1 MADTYGTAVKWGI
14 RMEQNLWE
22 LRENCQMEETL
33 CKKREELRAR
43 RKQLE
48 EKMLE
53 LSVEHNREV
62 QDVQDL
68 KGLTTISI
76 LSSLS
81 GTKQKNL
88 EKEQREAKE
97 AALRLEEVKK
107 VLEQVEKE
115 LQSVDREVRQLR
127 GSKEK
132 YETALKGKAVQ
143 MEAAG
148 VQTGFSDLEEKLGNL
163 ETESIEV
170 TDVLQLGNALRWQL
184 HHIMEILQSAR
195 NWGRMDLIGGGS
207 TSSALK
213 RERMEETRK
222 ALTELDMILEYFRKR
237 FRENPV
243 ISRISHEEWGN
254 DLFVADFLLDGFVID
269 ALVQVD
275 IVDCQAEMERLYEQ
289 TERICKSLRQRA
301 ESICEQ
307 KEVLQKQWLEYMET
321 IG

>member
-1 MADTYGTAVKWGI
+1 
-14 RMEQNLWE
+14 MEQTLWE
-22 LRENCQMEETL
+22 LREDCRMEETL
-33 CKKREELRAR
+33 CKKREELRAQ

-68 KGLTTISI
+68 KGLTMTSI

-81 GTKQKNL
+81 GAKQKNL
-88 EKEQREAKE
+88 EKEQREAEE
-97 AALRLEEVKK
+97 AALQLEEAQK

-115 LQSVDREVRQLR
+115 LQSVDQEVRRLR

-132 YETALKGKAVQ
+132 YETALKEKAAQ

-207 TSSALK
+207 ISSALK

-222 ALTELDMILEYFRKR
+222 ALAELDVILGYFRKK
-237 FRENPV
+237 FWETPV
-243 ISRISHEEWGN
+243 VSKISYEEWGN

-289 TERICKSLRQRA
+289 TEMICKSLRQRA
-301 ESICEQ
+301 ESIREQ

>member
-1 MADTYGTAVKWGI
+1 
-14 RMEQNLWE
+14 MEQTLWE
-22 LRENCQMEETL
+22 LREDCRMEETL
-33 CKKREELRAR
+33 CKKREELRAQ

-68 KGLTTISI
+68 KGLTMTSI

-88 EKEQREAKE
+88 EKEQREAEE
-97 AALRLEEVKK
+97 AALQLEEAQK

-115 LQSVDREVRQLR
+115 LQTVDQEVRRLR

-132 YETALKGKAVQ
+132 YETALKEKAAQ

-207 TSSALK
+207 ISSALK

-222 ALTELDMILEYFRKR
+222 ALAELDVILGYFRKK
-237 FRENPV
+237 FRETPV
-243 ISRISHEEWGN
+243 VSKISYEEWGN

-289 TERICKSLRQRA
+289 TEMICKSLRQRA
-301 ESICEQ
+301 ESIREQ

>member
-1 MADTYGTAVKWGI
+1 
-14 RMEQNLWE
+14 MEQTLWE
-22 LRENCQMEETL
+22 LREDCRMEETL
-33 CKKREELRAR
+33 CKKREELRAQ

-68 KGLTTISI
+68 KGLTMTSI

-88 EKEQREAKE
+88 EKEQREAEE
-97 AALRLEEVKK
+97 AALQLEEAQK

-115 LQSVDREVRQLR
+115 LQSVDQEVRRLR

-132 YETALKGKAVQ
+132 YETALKEKAAQ

-207 TSSALK
+207 ISSALK

-222 ALTELDMILEYFRKR
+222 ALAELDVILGYFRKK
-237 FRENPV
+237 FRETPV
-243 ISRISHEEWGN
+243 VSKISYEEWGN

-289 TERICKSLRQRA
+289 TEMICKSLRQRA
-301 ESICEQ
+301 ESIREQ

>member
-1 MADTYGTAVKWGI
+1 
-14 RMEQNLWE
+14 MEQTLWE
-22 LRENCQMEETL
+22 LREDCRMEETL
-33 CKKREELRAR
+33 CKKREELRAQ

-68 KGLTTISI
+68 KGLTMTSI

-81 GTKQKNL
+81 GAKQKNL
-88 EKEQREAKE
+88 EKEQREAEE
-97 AALRLEEVKK
+97 AALQLEEAQK

-115 LQSVDREVRQLR
+115 LQSVDQEVRRLR

-132 YETALKGKAVQ
+132 YETALKEKAAQ

-207 TSSALK
+207 ISSALK

-222 ALTELDMILEYFRKR
+222 ALAELDVILGYFRKK
-237 FRENPV
+237 FRETPV
-243 ISRISHEEWGN
+243 VSKISYEEWGN

-289 TERICKSLRQRA
+289 TEMICKSLRQRA
-301 ESICEQ
+301 ESIREQ

>member
-22 LRENCQMEETL
+22 LRENCHMEETL

-53 LSVEHNREV
+53 LSVEHRREV
-62 QDVQDL
+62 QDVKDL
-68 KGLTTISI
+68 EGLTMTSI

-88 EKEQREAKE
+88 EKEQREAEE
-97 AALRLEEVKK
+97 AALRLEEAKG

-115 LQSVDREVRQLR
+115 LQSVDSEVRRLR

-132 YETALKGKAVQ
+132 YETALKEKAVQ

-148 VQTGFSDLEEKLGNL
+148 VKTGFSDLEEKLGKL
-163 ETESIEV
+163 ETEFIEV
-170 TDVLQLGNALRWQL
+170 SDVLQLGYALRSQL
-184 HHIMEILQSAR
+184 QGIMDILRSSR
-195 NWGRMDLIGGGS
+195 NWGWADLLGGGPV
-207 TSSALK
+207 TGALK
-213 RERMEETRK
+213 RDRMEQARK
-222 ALTELDMILEYFRKR
+222 ALAGLDMILEYFRKK
-237 FRENPV
+237 FRETPV
-243 ISRISHEEWGN
+243 VNKISYEEWGD
-254 DLFVADFLLDGFVID
+254 DLFAADFLLDGFVID

-289 TERICKSLRQRA
+289 TETICKSLRQKADGIQA
-301 ESICEQ
+301 E
-307 KEVLQKQWLEYMET
+307 KEALQKQWLEYMET

>member
-1 MADTYGTAVKWGI
+1 
-14 RMEQNLWE
+14 MEQNLWE
-22 LRENCQMEETL
+22 LRENCHMEETL

-53 LSVEHNREV
+53 LSVEHRREV
-62 QDVQDL
+62 QDVKDL
-68 KGLTTISI
+68 EGLTMTSI

-88 EKEQREAKE
+88 EKEQREAEE
-97 AALRLEEVKK
+97 AALRLEEAKG

-115 LQSVDREVRQLR
+115 LQSVDSEVRRLR

-132 YETALKGKAVQ
+132 YETALKEKAVQ

-148 VQTGFSDLEEKLGNL
+148 VKTGFSDLEEKLGKL
-163 ETESIEV
+163 ETEFIEV
-170 TDVLQLGNALRWQL
+170 SDVLQLGYALRSQL
-184 HHIMEILQSAR
+184 QGIMDILRSSR
-195 NWGRMDLIGGGS
+195 NWGWVDLLGGGPV
-207 TSSALK
+207 TGALK
-213 RERMEETRK
+213 RDRMEQARK
-222 ALTELDMILEYFRKR
+222 ALAGLDMILEYFRKK
-237 FRENPV
+237 FRETPV
-243 ISRISHEEWGN
+243 VNKISYEEWGN
-254 DLFVADFLLDGFVID
+254 DLFAADFLLDGFVID

-289 TERICKSLRQRA
+289 TETICKSLRQRA
-301 ESICEQ
+301 ESIRQQ

>member
-1 MADTYGTAVKWGI
+1 
-14 RMEQNLWE
+14 MEQNLWE
-22 LRENCQMEETL
+22 LRENCHMEETL

-53 LSVEHNREV
+53 LSVEHRREV
-62 QDVQDL
+62 QDVKDL
-68 KGLTTISI
+68 EGLTMTSI

-88 EKEQREAKE
+88 EKEQKE
-97 AALRLEEVKK
+97 AALRLEEAKG

-115 LQSVDREVRQLR
+115 LQSVDSEVRRLR

-132 YETALKGKAVQ
+132 YETALKEKAAQ

-148 VQTGFSDLEEKLGNL
+148 VQTGFSDLEEKLGKL
-163 ETESIEV
+163 ETEFIEV
-170 TDVLQLGNALRWQL
+170 SDVLQLGYALRWQL
-184 HHIMEILQSAR
+184 QGIMDILRSSR
-195 NWGRMDLIGGGS
+195 NWGWADLLGGGPV
-207 TSSALK
+207 TGALK
-213 RERMEETRK
+213 RDRMEQARK
-222 ALTELDMILEYFRKR
+222 ALAGLDMILEYFRKK
-237 FRENPV
+237 FREAPV
-243 ISRISHEEWGN
+243 VSRISYEEWGN
-254 DLFVADFLLDGFVID
+254 DLFAADFLLDGFVID

-289 TERICKSLRQRA
+289 TETICKSLRQRA
-301 ESICEQ
+301 ESIRQQ

>member
-1 MADTYGTAVKWGI
+1 
-14 RMEQNLWE
+14 MEQTLWE
-22 LRENCQMEETL
+22 LRENCRMEEML
-33 CKKREELRAR
+33 CKKREELRAQ

-53 LSVEHNREV
+53 LSVQYSRET
-62 QDVQDL
+62 QDVKEL
-68 KGLTTISI
+68 EGLTMTSL

-81 GTKQKNL
+81 GTKQKNF
-88 EKEQREAKE
+88 EKERREAKE
-97 AALRLEEVKK
+97 AALRLKDAKK

-115 LQSVDREVRQLR
+115 LQSVDLEVRQLR

-132 YETALKGKAVQ
+132 YETALKEKATQ

-148 VQTGFSDLEEKLGNL
+148 VQTGFSDLEEKLGIL

-195 NWGRMDLIGGGS
+195 KWGRVDLIGGGS
-207 TSSALK
+207 TSSVLK

-222 ALTELDMILEYFRKR
+222 ALAELDVILGYFRKK
-237 FRENPV
+237 FRETPV
-243 ISRISHEEWGN
+243 VSKISYEEWGD
-254 DLFVADFLLDGFVID
+254 DLFAADFLLDGFVID

-275 IVDCQAEMERLYEQ
+275 IVDCQAEMKRLYEQ
-289 TERICKSLRQRA
+289 TERICKSLRQKA
-301 ESICEQ
+301 DGIQSEKESLQ
-307 KEVLQKQWLEYMET
+307 KEWLEYMET

>member
-1 MADTYGTAVKWGI
+1 MADTDGTAVKWGM

-22 LRENCQMEETL
+22 LRENCHIEETL
-33 CKKREELRAR
+33 CKKTEELRAQ

-53 LSVEHNREV
+53 LSVQYSRET
-62 QDVQDL
+62 QDVKEL
-68 KGLTTISI
+68 EGLTMTS
-76 LSSLS
+76 LLFSLS

-88 EKEQREAKE
+88 EKERREAKE
-97 AALRLEEVKK
+97 AALRLKDAKK

-115 LQSVDREVRQLR
+115 LQSVDLEVRQLR

-132 YETALKGKAVQ
+132 YETALKEKAAQ

-148 VQTGFSDLEEKLGNL
+148 VQTGFSDLEEKLGIL

-195 NWGRMDLIGGGS
+195 KWGRVDLIGGGS
-207 TSSALK
+207 TSSVLK

-222 ALTELDMILEYFRKR
+222 ALAELDVILGYFRKK
-237 FRENPV
+237 FRETPV
-243 ISRISHEEWGN
+243 VSKISYEEWGD
-254 DLFVADFLLDGFVID
+254 DLFAADFLLDGLVID

-275 IVDCQAEMERLYEQ
+275 IVDCQAEMKRLYEQ
-289 TERICKSLRQRA
+289 TERICKSLRQKA
-301 ESICEQ
+301 DGIQSEKESLQ
-307 KEVLQKQWLEYMET
+307 KEWLEYMET

>member
-1 MADTYGTAVKWGI
+1 
-14 RMEQNLWE
+14 MEQNLWE
-22 LRENCQMEETL
+22 LRENCHMEETL

-53 LSVEHNREV
+53 LSVEHRREV
-62 QDVQDL
+62 QNVKDL
-68 KGLTTISI
+68 EGLTMTSI

-88 EKEQREAKE
+88 EKEQKEAEE
-97 AALRLEEVKK
+97 AALRLEKAK
-107 VLEQVEKE
+107 GVLEQVEKE
-115 LQSVDREVRQLR
+115 LQSVDHQVRQLR

-132 YETALKGKAVQ
+132 YETALKEKAVQ

-148 VQTGFSDLEEKLGNL
+148 VKTGFSELEEKLGKL
-163 ETESIEV
+163 ETEFIEV
-170 TDVLQLGNALRWQL
+170 SDVLQLGYALRSQL
-184 HHIMEILQSAR
+184 QGIMDILRSSR
-195 NWGRMDLIGGGS
+195 NWGWADLLGGGPV
-207 TSSALK
+207 TGALK
-213 RERMEETRK
+213 RDRMEQARK
-222 ALTELDMILEYFRKR
+222 ALAGLDMILEYFRKK
-237 FRENPV
+237 FREAPV
-243 ISRISHEEWGN
+243 VSRISYEEWGN
-254 DLFVADFLLDGFVID
+254 DLFAADFLLDGFVID

-289 TERICKSLRQRA
+289 TETICKSLRQRA
-301 ESICEQ
+301 ESIRQQ

>member
-1 MADTYGTAVKWGI
+1 
-14 RMEQNLWE
+14 MEQNLWE
-22 LRENCQMEETL
+22 LRENCHMEETL

-53 LSVEHNREV
+53 LSVEHRREV
-62 QDVQDL
+62 QDVKDL
-68 KGLTTISI
+68 EGLTMTSI

-88 EKEQREAKE
+88 EKEQREAEE
-97 AALRLEEVKK
+97 AALRLEEAKG

-115 LQSVDREVRQLR
+115 LQSVDSEVRRLR

-132 YETALKGKAVQ
+132 YETALKEKAVQ

-148 VQTGFSDLEEKLGNL
+148 VKTGFSDLEEKLGKL
-163 ETESIEV
+163 ETEFIEV
-170 TDVLQLGNALRWQL
+170 SDVLQLGYALRSQL
-184 HHIMEILQSAR
+184 QGIMDILRSSR
-195 NWGRMDLIGGGS
+195 NWGWADLLGGGPV
-207 TSSALK
+207 TGALK
-213 RERMEETRK
+213 RDRMEQARK
-222 ALTELDMILEYFRKR
+222 ALAGLDMILEYFRKK
-237 FRENPV
+237 FRETPV
-243 ISRISHEEWGN
+243 VSRISYEEWGN
-254 DLFVADFLLDGFVID
+254 DLFAADFLLDGFVID

-289 TERICKSLRQRA
+289 TETICKSLRQRA
-301 ESICEQ
+301 ESIRQQ

>member
-1 MADTYGTAVKWGI
+1 
-14 RMEQNLWE
+14 MEQNLWE
-22 LRENCQMEETL
+22 LRENCRMEEML
-33 CKKREELRAR
+33 CKKREELLAQ

-53 LSVEHNREV
+53 LSVQYSRETR
-62 QDVQDL
+62 DVKEL
-68 KGLTTISI
+68 EGLTMTSL

-88 EKEQREAKE
+88 EKERRDAKE
-97 AALRLEEVKK
+97 AALRLEEAKK
-107 VLEQVEKE
+107 VLEQVERE
-115 LQSVDREVRQLR
+115 LQSVDLEVRQLR

-132 YETALKGKAVQ
+132 YETALKEKAAQ

-148 VQTGFSDLEEKLGNL
+148 IL

-184 HHIMEILQSAR
+184 HRIMEILQSAR
-195 NWGRMDLIGGGS
+195 NWGRVDLIGGGS

-222 ALTELDMILEYFRKR
+222 ALAELDVILGYFRKK
-237 FRENPV
+237 FRETPV
-243 ISRISHEEWGN
+243 VSKISYEEWGD
-254 DLFVADFLLDGFVID
+254 DLFAADFLLDGFVID

-289 TERICKSLRQRA
+289 TERICKSLRQKADGIQA
-301 ESICEQ
+301 E
-307 KEVLQKQWLEYMET
+307 KESLQKKWLKYMET

>member
-22 LRENCQMEETL
+22 LRENCHMEETL

-53 LSVEHNREV
+53 LSVEHRREV
-62 QDVQDL
+62 QDVKDL
-68 KGLTTISI
+68 EGLTMTSI

-88 EKEQREAKE
+88 EKEQKEAEE
-97 AALRLEEVKK
+97 AALRLEEAKG

-115 LQSVDREVRQLR
+115 LQSVDSEVRRLR

-132 YETALKGKAVQ
+132 YETALKEKAAQ

-148 VQTGFSDLEEKLGNL
+148 VQTGFSDLEEKLGKL
-163 ETESIEV
+163 ETEFIEV
-170 TDVLQLGNALRWQL
+170 SDVLQLGYALRWQL

-195 NWGRMDLIGGGS
+195 NWGRLDLIGGNIVSG
-207 TSSALK
+207 AL
-213 RERMEETRK
+213 RQERMEHTRK
-222 ALTELDMILEYFRKR
+222 ALAGLDMILEYFRKKI
-237 FRENPV
+237 REAPV
-243 ISRISHEEWGN
+243 VSRISYEEWGN
-254 DLFVADFLLDGFVID
+254 DLFAADFLLDGFVID

-289 TERICKSLRQRA
+289 TETICKSLRQRA
-301 ESICEQ
+301 ESIRQQ

>member
-1 MADTYGTAVKWGI
+1 
-14 RMEQNLWE
+14 MEQTLWE
-22 LRENCQMEETL
+22 LREDCRMEETL
-33 CKKREELRAR
+33 CKKREELRAQ

-68 KGLTTISI
+68 KGLTMTSI

-88 EKEQREAKE
+88 EKEQREAEE
-97 AALRLEEVKK
+97 AALQLEEAQK

-115 LQSVDREVRQLR
+115 LQSVDQEVRRLR

-132 YETALKGKAVQ
+132 YETALKEKAAQ

-184 HHIMEILQSAR
+184 HHIIEILQSAR
-195 NWGRMDLIGGGS
+195 NWGRMDLIGGS
-207 TSSALK
+207 SISSALK

-222 ALTELDMILEYFRKR
+222 ALAELDVILGYFRKK
-237 FRENPV
+237 FRETPV
-243 ISRISHEEWGN
+243 VSKISYEEWGN
-254 DLFVADFLLDGFVID
+254 DLFAADFLLDGFVID

-289 TERICKSLRQRA
+289 TEMICKSLRQRA
-301 ESICEQ
+301 ESIREQ

>member
-1 MADTYGTAVKWGI
+1 
-14 RMEQNLWE
+14 MEQNLWE
-22 LRENCQMEETL
+22 LRENCHMEETL

-53 LSVEHNREV
+53 LSVEHRREV
-62 QDVQDL
+62 QNAKDL
-68 KGLTTISI
+68 EGLTMTSI

-88 EKEQREAKE
+88 EKEQKEAEE
-97 AALRLEEVKK
+97 AALRLEEAKG

-115 LQSVDREVRQLR
+115 LQSVDHQVRQLR

-132 YETALKGKAVQ
+132 YETALKEKAVQ

-148 VQTGFSDLEEKLGNL
+148 VKTGFSELEEKLGKL
-163 ETESIEV
+163 ETEFIEV
-170 TDVLQLGNALRWQL
+170 SDVLQLGYALRSQL
-184 HHIMEILQSAR
+184 QGIMDILRSSR
-195 NWGRMDLIGGGS
+195 NWGWADLLGGGPV
-207 TSSALK
+207 TGALK
-213 RERMEETRK
+213 RDRMEQVRK
-222 ALTELDMILEYFRKR
+222 ALAGLDMILEYFRKK
-237 FRENPV
+237 FRETPV
-243 ISRISHEEWGN
+243 VSRISYEEWEN
-254 DLFVADFLLDGFVID
+254 DLFAADFLLDGFVID

-289 TERICKSLRQRA
+289 TETICKSLRQRA
-301 ESICEQ
+301 ESIRQQ

>member
-1 MADTYGTAVKWGI
+1 
-14 RMEQNLWE
+14 MEQTLWE
-22 LRENCQMEETL
+22 LREDCRMEETL
-33 CKKREELRAR
+33 CKKREELRAQ

-68 KGLTTISI
+68 KGLTMTSI

-88 EKEQREAKE
+88 EKEQREAEE
-97 AALRLEEVKK
+97 AALQLEEAQK

-115 LQSVDREVRQLR
+115 LQSVDQEVRRLR

-132 YETALKGKAVQ
+132 YETALKEKAAQ

-207 TSSALK
+207 ISSALK
-213 RERMEETRK
+213 RVRMEETRK
-222 ALTELDMILEYFRKR
+222 ALAELDVILGYFRKK
-237 FRENPV
+237 FRETPV
-243 ISRISHEEWGN
+243 VSKISYEEWGN
-254 DLFVADFLLDGFVID
+254 DLFAADFLLDGFVID

-289 TERICKSLRQRA
+289 TEMICKSLRQRA
-301 ESICEQ
+301 ESIREQ

>member
-1 MADTYGTAVKWGI
+1 
-14 RMEQNLWE
+14 MEQNLWE
-22 LRENCQMEETL
+22 LRENCHMEETL

-53 LSVEHNREV
+53 LSVEHRREV
-62 QDVQDL
+62 QDVKDL
-68 KGLTTISI
+68 EGLTMTSI

-88 EKEQREAKE
+88 EKEQKEAEE
-97 AALRLEEVKK
+97 AALRLEEAKG

-115 LQSVDREVRQLR
+115 LQSVDSEVRRLR

-132 YETALKGKAVQ
+132 YETALKEKAVQ

-148 VQTGFSDLEEKLGNL
+148 VKTGFSDLEEKLGKL
-163 ETESIEV
+163 ETEFIEV
-170 TDVLQLGNALRWQL
+170 SDVLQLGYALRSQL
-184 HHIMEILQSAR
+184 QGIMDILRSSR
-195 NWGRMDLIGGGS
+195 NWGWADLLGGGPV
-207 TSSALK
+207 TGALK
-213 RERMEETRK
+213 RDRMEQARK
-222 ALTELDMILEYFRKR
+222 ALAGLDMILEYFRKK
-237 FRENPV
+237 FREAPV
-243 ISRISHEEWGN
+243 VSRISYEEWGN
-254 DLFVADFLLDGFVID
+254 DLFAADFLLDGFVID

-289 TERICKSLRQRA
+289 TETICKSLRQRA
-301 ESICEQ
+301 ESIREQ

>member
-1 MADTYGTAVKWGI
+1 
-14 RMEQNLWE
+14 MEQTLWE
-22 LRENCQMEETL
+22 LREDCRMEETL
-33 CKKREELRAR
+33 CKKREELRGQG
-43 RKQLE
+43 KQLE

-68 KGLTTISI
+68 KGLAMTSI

-81 GTKQKNL
+81 GAKQKNL
-88 EKEQREAKE
+88 EKEQREAEE
-97 AALRLEEVKK
+97 AALQLEEAQK

-115 LQSVDREVRQLR
+115 LQSVDQEVRRLR

-132 YETALKGKAVQ
+132 YETALKEKVAQ

-148 VQTGFSDLEEKLGNL
+148 MQTGFSDLEEKLGNL

-207 TSSALK
+207 ISSALK

-222 ALTELDMILEYFRKR
+222 ALAELDVILGYFRKK
-237 FRENPV
+237 FRETPV
-243 ISRISHEEWGN
+243 VSKISYEEWGN

-289 TERICKSLRQRA
+289 TEMICKSLRQRA
-301 ESICEQ
+301 ESIREQ

>member
-1 MADTYGTAVKWGI
+1 
-14 RMEQNLWE
+14 MEQNLWE
-22 LRENCQMEETL
+22 LRENCHMEETL

-53 LSVEHNREV
+53 LSVEHRREV
-62 QDVQDL
+62 QDVKDL
-68 KGLTTISI
+68 EGLTMTSI

-88 EKEQREAKE
+88 EKEQKE
-97 AALRLEEVKK
+97 AEEVALRLEEAKG

-115 LQSVDREVRQLR
+115 LQSVDHQVRQLR

-132 YETALKGKAVQ
+132 YETALKEKAVQ

-148 VQTGFSDLEEKLGNL
+148 VKTGFSELEEKLGKL
-163 ETESIEV
+163 ETEFIEV
-170 TDVLQLGNALRWQL
+170 SDVLQLGYALRSQL
-184 HHIMEILQSAR
+184 QGIMDILRSSR
-195 NWGRMDLIGGGS
+195 NWGWADLLGGGPV
-207 TSSALK
+207 TGALK
-213 RERMEETRK
+213 RDRMEQARK
-222 ALTELDMILEYFRKR
+222 ALAGLDMILEYFRKK
-237 FRENPV
+237 FRETPV
-243 ISRISHEEWGN
+243 VSRISYEEWGN
-254 DLFVADFLLDGFVID
+254 DLFAADFLLDGFVID

-289 TERICKSLRQRA
+289 TETICKSLRQRA
-301 ESICEQ
+301 ESIRQQ

>member
-1 MADTYGTAVKWGI
+1 
-14 RMEQNLWE
+14 MEQNLWE
-22 LRENCQMEETL
+22 LRENCHMEETL

-53 LSVEHNREV
+53 LSVEHRREV
-62 QDVQDL
+62 QDVKDL
-68 KGLTTISI
+68 EGLTMTSI

-88 EKEQREAKE
+88 EKEQKEAEE
-97 AALRLEEVKK
+97 AALRLEEAKG

-115 LQSVDREVRQLR
+115 LQSVDHQVRQLR

-132 YETALKGKAVQ
+132 YETALKEKAVQ

-148 VQTGFSDLEEKLGNL
+148 VKTGFSELEEKLGKL
-163 ETESIEV
+163 ETEFIEV
-170 TDVLQLGNALRWQL
+170 SDVLQLGYALRSQL
-184 HHIMEILQSAR
+184 QGIMDILRSSR
-195 NWGRMDLIGGGS
+195 NWGWADLLGGGPV
-207 TSSALK
+207 TGALK
-213 RERMEETRK
+213 RDRMEQARK
-222 ALTELDMILEYFRKR
+222 ALAGLDMILEYFRKK
-237 FRENPV
+237 FREAPV
-243 ISRISHEEWGN
+243 VSRISYEEWGN
-254 DLFVADFLLDGFVID
+254 DLFAADFLLDGFVID

-289 TERICKSLRQRA
+289 TETICKSLRQRA
-301 ESICEQ
+301 ESIRQQ

>member
-1 MADTYGTAVKWGI
+1 
-14 RMEQNLWE
+14 MEQNLWE
-22 LRENCQMEETL
+22 LRENCHMEETL

-53 LSVEHNREV
+53 LSVEHRREV
-62 QDVQDL
+62 QDVKDL
-68 KGLTTISI
+68 EGLTMTSI

-88 EKEQREAKE
+88 EKEQREAEE
-97 AALRLEEVKK
+97 AALRLEEAKG

-115 LQSVDREVRQLR
+115 LQSVDSEVRRLR

-132 YETALKGKAVQ
+132 YETALKEKAVQ

-148 VQTGFSDLEEKLGNL
+148 VKTGFSDLEEKLGKL
-163 ETESIEV
+163 ETEFIEV
-170 TDVLQLGNALRWQL
+170 SDVLQLGYALRSQL
-184 HHIMEILQSAR
+184 QGIMDILRSSR
-195 NWGRMDLIGGGS
+195 NWGWADLLGGGPV
-207 TSSALK
+207 TGALK
-213 RERMEETRK
+213 RDRMEQARK
-222 ALTELDMILEYFRKR
+222 ALAGLDMILEYFRKK
-237 FRENPV
+237 FREAPV
-243 ISRISHEEWGN
+243 VSRISYEEWGN
-254 DLFVADFLLDGFVID
+254 DLFAADFLLDGFVID

-289 TERICKSLRQRA
+289 TETICKSLRQRA
-301 ESICEQ
+301 ESIRQQ

>member
-1 MADTYGTAVKWGI
+1 
-14 RMEQNLWE
+14 MEQNLWE
-22 LRENCQMEETL
+22 LRENCHMEETL

-53 LSVEHNREV
+53 LSVEHRRQV
-62 QDVQDL
+62 QDVKDL
-68 KGLTTISI
+68 EGLTMTSI

-88 EKEQREAKE
+88 EKEQKEAEE
-97 AALRLEEVKK
+97 AALRLEEAKG

-115 LQSVDREVRQLR
+115 LQSVDHQVRQLR

-132 YETALKGKAVQ
+132 YETALKEKATQ

-148 VQTGFSDLEEKLGNL
+148 VKTGFSELEEKLGKL
-163 ETESIEV
+163 ETEFIEV
-170 TDVLQLGNALRWQL
+170 SDVLQLGYALRSQL
-184 HHIMEILQSAR
+184 QGIMDILRSSR
-195 NWGRMDLIGGGS
+195 NWGWADLLGGGPV
-207 TSSALK
+207 TGALK
-213 RERMEETRK
+213 RDRMEQARK
-222 ALTELDMILEYFRKR
+222 ALAGLDMILEYFRKK
-237 FRENPV
+237 FRETPV
-243 ISRISHEEWGN
+243 VSRISYEEWGN
-254 DLFVADFLLDGFVID
+254 DLFAADFLLDGFVID

-289 TERICKSLRQRA
+289 TETICKSLRQRA
-301 ESICEQ
+301 ESIRQQ

>member
-1 MADTYGTAVKWGI
+1 
-14 RMEQNLWE
+14 MEQNLWE
-22 LRENCQMEETL
+22 LRENCHMEETL

-53 LSVEHNREV
+53 LSVEHRREV
-62 QDVQDL
+62 QDVKDL
-68 KGLTTISI
+68 EGLTMTSI

-88 EKEQREAKE
+88 EKEQKEAEE
-97 AALRLEEVKK
+97 AALRLEKAK
-107 VLEQVEKE
+107 GVLEQVEKE
-115 LQSVDREVRQLR
+115 LQSVDHQVRQLR

-132 YETALKGKAVQ
+132 YETALKEKAVQ

-148 VQTGFSDLEEKLGNL
+148 VKTGFSELEEKLGKL
-163 ETESIEV
+163 ETEFIEV
-170 TDVLQLGNALRWQL
+170 SDVLQLGYALRSQL
-184 HHIMEILQSAR
+184 QGIMDILRSSR
-195 NWGRMDLIGGGS
+195 NWGWADLLGGGPV
-207 TSSALK
+207 TGALK
-213 RERMEETRK
+213 RDRMEQARK
-222 ALTELDMILEYFRKR
+222 ALAGLDMILEYFRKK
-237 FRENPV
+237 FREAPV
-243 ISRISHEEWGN
+243 VSRISYEEWGN
-254 DLFVADFLLDGFVID
+254 DLFAADFLLDGFVID

-289 TERICKSLRQRA
+289 TETICKSLRQRA
-301 ESICEQ
+301 ESIRQQ

>member
-1 MADTYGTAVKWGI
+1 
-14 RMEQNLWE
+14 MEQNLWE
-22 LRENCQMEETL
+22 LRENCHMEETL

-53 LSVEHNREV
+53 LSVEHRREV
-62 QDVQDL
+62 QNVKDL
-68 KGLTTISI
+68 EGLTMISI

-88 EKEQREAKE
+88 EKEQKEAEE
-97 AALRLEEVKK
+97 AALRLEEAKG

-115 LQSVDREVRQLR
+115 LQSVDSEVRRLR

-132 YETALKGKAVQ
+132 YETALKEKAVQ

-148 VQTGFSDLEEKLGNL
+148 VKTGFSELEEKLGKL
-163 ETESIEV
+163 ETEFIEV
-170 TDVLQLGNALRWQL
+170 SDVLQLGYALRSQL
-184 HHIMEILQSAR
+184 QGIMDILRSSR
-195 NWGRMDLIGGGS
+195 NWGWADLLGGGPV
-207 TSSALK
+207 TGALK
-213 RERMEETRK
+213 RDRMEQARK
-222 ALTELDMILEYFRKR
+222 ALAGLDMILEYFWKK
-237 FRENPV
+237 FREAPV
-243 ISRISHEEWGN
+243 VSRISYEEWGN
-254 DLFVADFLLDGFVID
+254 DLFAADFLLDGFVID

-289 TERICKSLRQRA
+289 TETICKSLRQRA
-301 ESICEQ
+301 ESIRQQ

>member
-1 MADTYGTAVKWGI
+1 
-14 RMEQNLWE
+14 MEQTLWE
-22 LRENCQMEETL
+22 LREDCRMEETL
-33 CKKREELRAR
+33 CKKREELRAQ

-68 KGLTTISI
+68 KGLTMTSI

-88 EKEQREAKE
+88 EKEQREAEE
-97 AALRLEEVKK
+97 AALQLEEAQK

-115 LQSVDREVRQLR
+115 LQSVNQEVRRLR

-132 YETALKGKAVQ
+132 YETALKEKAAQ

-170 TDVLQLGNALRWQL
+170 ADVLQLGNALRWQL
-184 HHIMEILQSAR
+184 HHIMEILQPAR

-207 TSSALK
+207 ISSALK

-222 ALTELDMILEYFRKR
+222 ALAELDVILGYFRKK
-237 FRENPV
+237 FRETPV
-243 ISRISHEEWGN
+243 VSKISYEEWGN

-289 TERICKSLRQRA
+289 TEMICKSLRQRA
-301 ESICEQ
+301 ESIREQ

>member
-1 MADTYGTAVKWGI
+1 
-14 RMEQNLWE
+14 MEQNLWE
-22 LRENCQMEETL
+22 LRENCHMEETL

-53 LSVEHNREV
+53 LSVEHRREV
-62 QDVQDL
+62 QDVKDL
-68 KGLTTISI
+68 EGLTMTSI

-88 EKEQREAKE
+88 EKEQREAEE
-97 AALRLEEVKK
+97 AALRLEEAKG

-115 LQSVDREVRQLR
+115 LQSVDHQVRQLR

-132 YETALKGKAVQ
+132 YETALKEKAVQ
-143 MEAAG
+143 TEAAG
-148 VQTGFSDLEEKLGNL
+148 VKTGFSELEEKLGKL
-163 ETESIEV
+163 ETEFIEV
-170 TDVLQLGNALRWQL
+170 SDVLQLGYALRSQL
-184 HHIMEILQSAR
+184 QGIMDILRSSR
-195 NWGRMDLIGGGS
+195 NWGWADLLGGGPV
-207 TSSALK
+207 TGALK
-213 RERMEETRK
+213 RDRMEQARK
-222 ALTELDMILEYFRKR
+222 ALAGLDMILEYFRKK
-237 FRENPV
+237 FRETPV
-243 ISRISHEEWGN
+243 VSRISYEEWGN
-254 DLFVADFLLDGFVID
+254 DLFAADFLLDGFVID

-289 TERICKSLRQRA
+289 TETICKSLRQRA
-301 ESICEQ
+301 ESIRQQ

>member
-1 MADTYGTAVKWGI
+1 
-14 RMEQNLWE
+14 MEQNLWE
-22 LRENCQMEETL
+22 LRENCHMEETL

-53 LSVEHNREV
+53 LSVEHRREV
-62 QDVQDL
+62 QDVKDL
-68 KGLTTISI
+68 EGLTMTSI

-88 EKEQREAKE
+88 EKEQREAEE
-97 AALRLEEVKK
+97 AALRLEEAKG

-115 LQSVDREVRQLR
+115 LQSVDHQVRQLR

-132 YETALKGKAVQ
+132 YETALKEKAVQ

-148 VQTGFSDLEEKLGNL
+148 VKTGFSELEEKLGKL
-163 ETESIEV
+163 ETEFIEV
-170 TDVLQLGNALRWQL
+170 SDVLQLGYALRSQL
-184 HHIMEILQSAR
+184 QGIMDILRSSR
-195 NWGRMDLIGGGS
+195 NWGWADLLGGGPV
-207 TSSALK
+207 TGALK
-213 RERMEETRK
+213 RDRMEQARK
-222 ALTELDMILEYFRKR
+222 ALAGLDMILEYFRKK
-237 FRENPV
+237 FRETPV
-243 ISRISHEEWGN
+243 VSRISYEEWGN
-254 DLFVADFLLDGFVID
+254 DLFAADFLLDGFVID

-289 TERICKSLRQRA
+289 TETICKSLRQRA
-301 ESICEQ
+301 ESIRQQ

>member
-1 MADTYGTAVKWGI
+1 
-14 RMEQNLWE
+14 MEQNLWE
-22 LRENCQMEETL
+22 LRENCHMEETL

-53 LSVEHNREV
+53 LSVEHRREV
-62 QDVQDL
+62 QNVKDL
-68 KGLTTISI
+68 EGLTMTSI

-88 EKEQREAKE
+88 EKEQKEAEE
-97 AALRLEEVKK
+97 AALRLEEAKG

-115 LQSVDREVRQLR
+115 LQSVDSEVRRLR

-132 YETALKGKAVQ
+132 YETALKEKAVQ

-148 VQTGFSDLEEKLGNL
+148 VKTGFSELEEKLGKL
-163 ETESIEV
+163 ETEFIEV
-170 TDVLQLGNALRWQL
+170 SDVLQLGYALRSQL
-184 HHIMEILQSAR
+184 QGIMDILRSSQ
-195 NWGRMDLIGGGS
+195 NWGWADLLGGGPV
-207 TSSALK
+207 TGALK
-213 RERMEETRK
+213 RDRMEQARK
-222 ALTELDMILEYFRKR
+222 ALAGLDMILEYFRKK
-237 FRENPV
+237 FREAPV
-243 ISRISHEEWGN
+243 VSRISYEEWGN
-254 DLFVADFLLDGFVID
+254 DLFAADFLLDGFVID

-289 TERICKSLRQRA
+289 TETICKSLRQRA
-301 ESICEQ
+301 ESIRQQ

>member
-1 MADTYGTAVKWGI
+1 
-14 RMEQNLWE
+14 MEQTLWE
-22 LRENCQMEETL
+22 LREDCRMEETL
-33 CKKREELRAR
+33 CKKREELRGQ

-68 KGLTTISI
+68 KGLTMTSI

-81 GTKQKNL
+81 GAKQKNL
-88 EKEQREAKE
+88 EKEQREAEE
-97 AALRLEEVKK
+97 AALQLEEAQK

-115 LQSVDREVRQLR
+115 LQSVDQEVRRLR

-132 YETALKGKAVQ
+132 YETALQEKAAQ

-163 ETESIEV
+163 ETESIEM

-207 TSSALK
+207 ISSALK

-222 ALTELDMILEYFRKR
+222 ALAELDVILGYFRKK
-237 FRENPV
+237 FRETPV
-243 ISRISHEEWGN
+243 VSKISYEEWGN

-289 TERICKSLRQRA
+289 TEMICKSLRQRA
-301 ESICEQ
+301 ESIREQ